1 MSIDYSKILTKKYP
15 NQEWTLDGDDYAGLT
30 WISDT
35 EKPSKE
41 TLDDLWETVKNEIL
55 AESQMKIAVRESAIE
70 KLAALGLTENEVKAI
85 TG

>member
-1 MSIDYSKILTKKYP
+1 MSIDYSKILTLKYP

-35 EKPSKE
+35 EKPSKQ

-55 AESQMKIAVRESAIE
+55 AETQMKNAVRESAIE

>member
-1 MSIDYSKILTKKYP
+1 MSIDYAKILTQKYP

-35 EKPSKE
+35 EKPSKQ